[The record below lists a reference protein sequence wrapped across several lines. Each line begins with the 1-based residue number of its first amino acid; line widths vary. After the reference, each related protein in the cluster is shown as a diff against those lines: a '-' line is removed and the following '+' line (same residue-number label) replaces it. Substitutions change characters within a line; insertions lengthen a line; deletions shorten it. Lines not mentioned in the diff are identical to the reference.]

1 MITVAVMLGEP
12 AWETALPKAADEI
25 ERVLQAASAQVLPGN
40 KLAATVS
47 VALMSDAEVRRLNR
61 DYRAQDKP
69 TNVLSFPA
77 LETDAL
83 AAFKSGRLPAGMPVG
98 VEVELGDIVLALET
112 VTAEASAQGK
122 TVADHVRHLLAHGF
136 LHLLGYDHD
145 HEAAAELME
154 AAEVDILAT
163 LGVADPYRGQEET
176 IKT

>member
-1 MITVAVMLGEP
+1 MLGEP
-12 AWETALPKAADEI
+12 VWETALPGAVDVIDQA
-25 ERVLQAASAQVLPGN
+25 LQAASVRVLPDS
-40 KLAATVS
+40 KLDATVS

-83 AAFKSGRLPAGMPVG
+83 AAVKSGRLPAGMPRG
-98 VEVELGDIVLALET
+98 AEVELGDIVLALET

-122 TVADHVRHLLAHGF
+122 TVADHVRHLLTHGF

-176 IKT
+176 IKR